1 MRSFTIGRFL
11 VATLIATT
19 AALVGAI
26 AEAGELLVIPYT
38 CRVVDG
44 APVLTPAADQGYAI
58 IGQREQRDFTACSP
72 VNPAMCRRW
81 ALYRFDVDCAGK
93 RVPWTSLSA
102 AADAH
107 IGGRSWIENGRMH
120 VEMPPR
126 WNVAPDDPCARRS
139 RNAWRSGGLG
149 RYCADGRAMA
159 PPPVVE
165 MPAGF
170 APMLEL
176 DGIFVADGAR
186 VSGLDPAAA
195 RTVTEHPSPKTT
207 RAEAP
212 RPTRA
217 ADTPV
222 KKAPAAP
229 PTAKSEP
236 VPAPPNPAQPES
248 TPPSPAVSETVTAAG
263 TPLAPT
269 IINAPNSPSV
279 KAQRDQMAIAPPET
293 TSALA
298 VAKDA
303 PVEVAE
309 SDIDKEPT
317 PHAEPAAPAAESNSK
332 SIAVTLVDGLGKSLS
347 PTLLGLAGVTMLGL
361 LALAFAYRRD
371 QTQPSFGLSRD
382 LAAVSLDGRTGS
394 GALVRSGGSL
404 TATAPAD
411 RPPQSPVPT
420 RIQPPA
426 NWGDAVP
433 QTREEALQVLG
444 MGVAPQVNETAIK
457 KIVDGLRLSWH
468 PDYASSPQDR
478 ELRELRM
485 KQINAAWD
493 IIVGRRES

>member
-1 MRSFTIGRFL
+1 MRSFTIGRFTA
-11 VATLIATT
+11 ATLIAAT
-19 AALVGAI
+19 AALVGAT

-38 CRVVDG
+38 CRVVGG
-44 APVLTPAADQGYAI
+44 APELTPSADQGYAI

-81 ALYRFDVDCAGK
+81 TLYRFDVDCAGK

-107 IGGRSWIENGRMH
+107 IGGRSWLENGRMH
-120 VEMPPR
+120 LEMPPR

-139 RNAWRSGGLG
+139 RYAWRPGLG
-149 RYCADGRAMA
+149 RDCADRRAMA

-176 DGIFVADGAR
+176 DAIFVADGAR

-195 RTVTEHPSPKTT
+195 RSVAEHPSPKTT
-207 RAEAP
+207 RVEVP
-212 RPTRA
+212 PPTRA

-222 KKAPAAP
+222 KKAAPAAP
-229 PTAKSEP
+229 PVAKSEP
-236 VPAPPNPAQPES
+236 VPEPPNPVKHPVNPES
-248 TPPSPAVSETVTAAG
+248 TPPIAPATQTVTAAG
-263 TPLAPT
+263 TT
-269 IINAPNSPSV
+269 IINGPNSPSV
-279 KAQRDQMAIAPPET
+279 KAQPDEMASAPPET
-293 TSALA
+293 TSSLA
-298 VAKDA
+298 DAKDA
-303 PVEVAE
+303 PVKVAE
-309 SDIDKEPT
+309 RDTSKELT
-317 PHAEPAAPAAESNSK
+317 PHAAPAAPAEESSVK
-332 SIAVTLVDGLGKSLS
+332 SIAVTLVDGLGKSIS
-347 PTLLGLAGVTMLGL
+347 PTLLGLGGVTMLGL

-382 LAAVSLDGRTGS
+382 LAAVSFDGRTGR
-394 GALVRSGGSL
+394 GELVRSGSAL
-404 TATAPAD
+404 TATAPSGG
-411 RPPQSPVPT
+411 PPQSPVPT
-420 RIQPPA
+420 RIHAPA

-444 MGVAPQVNETAIK
+444 MGVAPQFNETAIK

-493 IIVGRRES
+493 IIVAKRAS